1 MVNVKD
7 IENVLETYM
16 LSPDVKFSELKPYL
30 TSEFE
35 WNVDQLNETQFMI
48 RGIVIEDDMIISE
61 LLKTYLPMETI
72 ILREI

>member
-35 WNVDQLNETQFMI
+35 WNVDQLKETQFMI

-72 ILREI
+72 ILKEI